1 MIGENIRLAFVSLKA
16 NKFRTFLT
24 MLGIIIGVA
33 SIISILTVSDAM
45 SKSIMESMG
54 SMGAN
59 TITFYLEKRDTDE
72 HAVVRNMRDS
82 DKFTDNMFHEIL
94 RTFAGTIEGISL
106 SEDIGSM
113 TIEQGDKKAK
123 IKLTGVNATKLAL
136 KKLTII
142 NGRTLESSDYSQG
155 LKVAVVSD
163 KFLRKLGYSKFEDA
177 MGKQIETLVGT
188 KYADFTMV
196 GVYEY
201 QENMDEDFGEKGP
214 NSPTDVFIPLEVAS
228 ALIKSEGK
236 YTYFDVVAASGTKDI
251 MAVLDKVLDYINNTY
266 YEDNDA
272 YHASGYTMKI
282 YVDETKT
289 MLNRLQMAFTAVGA
303 ISLLV
308 GGIGVMNIMIVSI
321 VERTREIG
329 TRKALGATNGDIR
342 LQFITE
348 AMVVCFIGGILG
360 VLLGMAFG
368 IAACGMM
375 GYPGFPPVTGVIGC
389 LVFSMVFGVF
399 FGYYPANKAAH
410 LNPIDALRY
419 E

>member
-196 GVYEY
+196 G
-201 QENMDEDFGEKGP
+201 
-214 NSPTDVFIPLEVAS
+214 
-228 ALIKSEGK
+228 
-236 YTYFDVVAASGTKDI
+236 
-251 MAVLDKVLDYINNTY
+251 
-266 YEDNDA
+266 
-272 YHASGYTMKI
+272 
-282 YVDETKT
+282 
-289 MLNRLQMAFTAVGA
+289 A